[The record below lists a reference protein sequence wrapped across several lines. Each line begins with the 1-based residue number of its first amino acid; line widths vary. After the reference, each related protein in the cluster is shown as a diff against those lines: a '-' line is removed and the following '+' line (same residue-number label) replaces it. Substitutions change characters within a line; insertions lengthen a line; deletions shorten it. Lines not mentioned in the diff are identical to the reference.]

1 MLILKNI
8 GRLVTPLGS
17 KPLKGKKAMNDLRVV
32 LDAVVVCEGGLISF
46 VGTRAEFE
54 KSSLYKDE
62 IFPKLFVQKQEDIKM
77 VDCQNKAVLPG
88 FCDSHTHLVFG
99 GYRDDEFLKRA
110 AGVSYMDIMKAGGGI
125 AKSVELT
132 KKASED
138 ELLKVANERIDELLK
153 LGVTSV
159 EIKSGYG
166 LDKDTEL
173 KQLRAI
179 SKLKAQNRINI
190 VSTFMGAHSIPI
202 EYKGKEGGGLEY
214 INFIIEEVL
223 PLVKEENLAEFVDIF
238 CEKGVFSVLESEKLL
253 SAAKALGFGL
263 KIHADEIV
271 SLGGSELAVKMG
283 CISADHLLHVSEQG
297 IKDLASSD
305 TIATMLPLTAF
316 CLDEPFAP
324 ARKLID
330 SGAAVALATDF
341 NPGSCFSF
349 SIPLLIALSVLK
361 MKMSINEIISAL
373 TLNGACAMGMG
384 DKTGSIEIGKKADLI
399 VLKFDSENFLAYHT
413 GVDCVGMTV
422 CSAQCKVH
430 S

>member
-8 GRLVTPLGS
+8 SRLITPLGN
-17 KPLKGKKAMNDLRVV
+17 KPLKGRKGMNDLKMIG
-32 LDAVVVCEGGLISF
+32 DAVVVCENGLISF
-46 VGTRAEFE
+46 VGTRQEFE
-54 KSSLYKDE
+54 KSSFFNGENTKVL
-62 IFPKLFVQKQEDIKM
+62 
-77 VDCQNKAVLPG
+77 DCKNKAVLPG

-110 AGVSYMDIMKAGGGI
+110 AGVSYMEIMKAGGGI

-132 KKASED
+132 KTASEE
-138 ELLKVANERIDELLK
+138 ELLKVANERINELLK
-153 LGVTSV
+153 LGITTV

-173 KQLRAI
+173 KQLRVI
-179 SKLKAQNRINI
+179 KKLKEENKITV
-190 VSTFMGAHSIPI
+190 VSTFMGAHSIPKA
-202 EYKGKEGGGLEY
+202 YKSKENGGLEY
-214 INFIIEEVL
+214 IDFIIKEVL
-223 PLVKEENLAEFVDIF
+223 PVVKKEDLAEFVDIF
-238 CEKGVFSVLESEKLL
+238 CEKGVFSVDESERLL
-253 SAAKALGFGL
+253 SIAKEMGFGL

-271 SLGGSELAVKMG
+271 SLGGAELAVKLG
-283 CISADHLLHVSEQG
+283 CVSADHLLHVSEKG
-297 IKDLASSD
+297 IKDLSGSD

-330 SGAAVALATDF
+330 SGTAVALATDF

-349 SIPLLIALSVLK
+349 SIPLVIALSVLK
-361 MKMSINEIISAL
+361 MKMSINEVIAGL

-384 DKTGSIEIGKKADLI
+384 DKIGSIEVGKKADMV

-413 GVDCVGMTV
+413 GVDCVGAV
-422 CSAQCKVH
+422 VRNGKLIKN
-430 S
+430 